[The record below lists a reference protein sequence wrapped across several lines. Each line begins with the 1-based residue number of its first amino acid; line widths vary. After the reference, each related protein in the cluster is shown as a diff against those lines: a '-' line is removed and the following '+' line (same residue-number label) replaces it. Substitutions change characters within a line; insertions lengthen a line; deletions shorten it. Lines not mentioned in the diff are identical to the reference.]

1 MNELN
6 NLMNTKNKKGLK
18 GLKMKRIY
26 LLFIIF
32 VLAVSCSNKTESNE
46 NSTNNN
52 AAAETQLTS
61 NTLTFEGD
69 FVYYADSAIFSN
81 YAEMKNYPVAM
92 EGEYINLER
101 EYTAF
106 NFAEPTKVGY
116 LEDRAGMEEG
126 TTNKYLIVTKIIG
139 FDTNKTAPLFTE

>member
-1 MNELN
+1 M
-6 NLMNTKNKKGLK
+6 KK
-18 GLKMKRIY
+18 IF
-26 LLFIIF
+26 LLFIVFI
-32 VLAVSCSNKTESNE
+32 AAISCSNKTENKD
-46 NSTNNN
+46 N
-52 AAAETQLTS
+52 AAMPNETQLTS

-101 EYTAF
+101 EYTGF
-106 NFAEPTKVGY
+106 NFAEPTKVNLKVEGY
-116 LEDRAGMEEG
+116 LEDRPGMEEG

-139 FDTNKTAPLFTE
+139 FDTNKTIPLFTE

>member
-1 MNELN
+1 MR
-6 NLMNTKNKKGLK
+6 K
-18 GLKMKRIY
+18 IF
-26 LLFIIF
+26 LLFVVF
-32 VLAVSCSNKTESNE
+32 VIAISCSNKTE
-46 NSTNNN
+46 NNN
-52 AAAETQLTS
+52 AMPNEAQLTS
-61 NTLTFEGD
+61 NTITFEGD

-106 NFAEPTKVGY
+106 NFAEPTKVNLKVEGY

-139 FDTNKTAPLFTE
+139 FDTNKTTPLFTE

>member
-1 MNELN
+1 MR
-6 NLMNTKNKKGLK
+6 K
-18 GLKMKRIY
+18 IF
-26 LLFIIF
+26 LLFVVF
-32 VLAVSCSNKTESNE
+32 VIAISCSNKTE
-46 NSTNNN
+46 NNN
-52 AAAETQLTS
+52 AMPNEAQLTS
-61 NTLTFEGD
+61 NTITFEGD

-106 NFAEPTKVGY
+106 NFAEPTKVNLKVEGY

-139 FDTNKTAPLFTE
+139 FDTNKIAPLFTE

>member
-1 MNELN
+1 M
-6 NLMNTKNKKGLK
+6 KK
-18 GLKMKRIY
+18 MF
-26 LLFIIF
+26 LLFIVF
-32 VLAVSCSNKTESNE
+32 VAAISCSNKTENNE
-46 NSTNNN
+46 N
-52 AAAETQLTS
+52 AAMPNETQLTS
-61 NTLTFEGD
+61 NTITFEGD

-106 NFAEPTKVGY
+106 NFAEPTKVNLKVEGY

>member
-1 MNELN
+1 M
-6 NLMNTKNKKGLK
+6 KK
-18 GLKMKRIY
+18 IF
-26 LLFIIF
+26 LLFIVFI
-32 VLAVSCSNKTESNE
+32 AAISCSNKTENNE
-46 NSTNNN
+46 N
-52 AAAETQLTS
+52 AAMPNETQLTS

-101 EYTAF
+101 EYTGF
-106 NFAEPTKVGY
+106 NFAELTKVNLKVEGY
-116 LEDRAGMEEG
+116 LEDRPGMEEG

-139 FDTNKTAPLFTE
+139 FDTNKTIPLFTE

>member
-1 MNELN
+1 
-6 NLMNTKNKKGLK
+6 
-18 GLKMKRIY
+18 MKRIF
-26 LLFIIF
+26 LLFIVFIA
-32 VLAVSCSNKTESNE
+32 AVSCSNKTENNE
-46 NSTNNN
+46 N
-52 AAAETQLTS
+52 AAMPNETQLTS
-61 NTLTFEGD
+61 NTITFEGD

-106 NFAEPTKVGY
+106 NFAEPTKVNLKVEGY

>member
-1 MNELN
+1 
-6 NLMNTKNKKGLK
+6 
-18 GLKMKRIY
+18 MKRIF
-26 LLFIIF
+26 LLFIVFI
-32 VLAVSCSNKTESNE
+32 LAISCSNKTEKNE
-46 NSTNNN
+46 S
-52 AAAETQLTS
+52 AAMPNEAQLTS
-61 NTLTFEGD
+61 KTTYFEGD

-106 NFAEPTKVGY
+106 NFAEPTKVNLKVEGY
-116 LEDRAGMEEG
+116 LENRAGMEEG

-139 FDTNKTAPLFTE
+139 FDTNKTTPLFTE

>member
-1 MNELN
+1 M
-6 NLMNTKNKKGLK
+6 KK
-18 GLKMKRIY
+18 IF
-26 LLFIIF
+26 LLFIVFI
-32 VLAVSCSNKTESNE
+32 AAISCSNKTENKD
-46 NSTNNN
+46 N
-52 AAAETQLTS
+52 AAMPNETQLTS

-101 EYTAF
+101 EYTGF
-106 NFAEPTKVGY
+106 NFAEPTKVNLKVEGY
-116 LEDRAGMEEG
+116 LEDRPGMEEG

-139 FDTNKTAPLFTE
+139 FDINKTTPLFTE

>member
-1 MNELN
+1 M
-6 NLMNTKNKKGLK
+6 KK
-18 GLKMKRIY
+18 MF
-26 LLFIIF
+26 LLFIVF
-32 VLAVSCSNKTESNE
+32 VAAISCSNKTENNESTAASN
-46 NSTNNN
+46 N
-52 AAAETQLTS
+52 TQLTS
-61 NTLTFEGD
+61 NTISFEGD
-69 FVYYADSAIFSN
+69 FVY

-106 NFAEPTKVGY
+106 NFAEPTKVNLKVEGY

>member
-1 MNELN
+1 
-6 NLMNTKNKKGLK
+6 
-18 GLKMKRIY
+18 MKRIF
-26 LLFIIF
+26 LLFIVFI
-32 VLAVSCSNKTESNE
+32 AAISCSNKTENNE
-46 NSTNNN
+46 N
-52 AAAETQLTS
+52 AAMPNETQLTS
-61 NTLTFEGD
+61 NTTAFEGD

-106 NFAEPTKVGY
+106 NFTEPTKVNLKVEGY
-116 LEDRAGMEEG
+116 LEDRPGMEEG

>member
-1 MNELN
+1 MPN
-6 NLMNTKNKKGLK
+6 
-18 GLKMKRIY
+18 
-26 LLFIIF
+26 
-32 VLAVSCSNKTESNE
+32 
-46 NSTNNN
+46 
-52 AAAETQLTS
+52 ETQFTS

-101 EYTAF
+101 EYTGF
-106 NFAEPTKVGY
+106 NFAEPTKVNLKVEGY
-116 LEDRAGMEEG
+116 LEDRPGMEEG

-139 FDTNKTAPLFTE
+139 FDTNKTTPLFTE

>member
-1 MNELN
+1 M
-6 NLMNTKNKKGLK
+6 KK
-18 GLKMKRIY
+18 MF
-26 LLFIIF
+26 LLFIVF
-32 VLAVSCSNKTESNE
+32 VAAISCSNKTENNESTVASN
-46 NSTNNN
+46 N
-52 AAAETQLTS
+52 TQLTS
-61 NTLTFEGD
+61 NTISFEGD

-106 NFAEPTKVGY
+106 NFAEPTKVNLKVEGY